1 MGNQVCSKSRTV
13 IVGEPDKRSFP
24 DNRIVSSKYTIWNFL
39 PMNLYEQF
47 RRFANTCFLGV
58 TILTVLTPG
67 PVSPVVY
74 ALPVTVIVT
83 ISAVKQAYEDYCRHY
98 ADNKINK
105 TSVTVLRKN
114 CQFEIACKNVCV
126 GDIVLVSGEEDVPCD
141 LVLLGSSQADG
152 HCFVTTANLD
162 GETNLKVRLC
172 PAGLNLTA
180 SNLAHSSGVIE
191 CEQPTADLYT
201 FTGTIQIEEQ
211 KRIKDFKSH
220 QVNAGFEAS
229 QSIQSLP
236 DLQQNFCCSTSI
248 VQTFEFRSPLSA
260 ENLLLRGCRL
270 KNTSYVYG
278 CAVYTGKETKLSL
291 NSRLSRNKFST
302 IESAINWFLGF
313 FFSIL
318 LTESLLS
325 TYMEWNFVREKESA
339 MTYLGGGHNFN
350 FLMSFLDY
358 IVLYYYIIPTSM
370 YVTFELQRMIGNNFF
385 RWDSEMK
392 CRGKT
397 PLCNTSDLN
406 EELGQI
412 EYVFTDKT
420 GTLTENEMRFECCS
434 VGGKVYY
441 ENDGVVTLL
450 SDRDHQDRRIVLE
463 EFPTE
468 LERFLVA
475 MAVCHTVHCNPDSK
489 DARIPLYQA
498 SSADEKALVESA
510 ARCGVVFQGVQ
521 QGLMKIM
528 VMDRIKTFKRVEV
541 LEFSSER
548 KRMSVIVTDEEN
560 ESWLFCKGAES
571 SLMQE
576 IRGEFLEESLNH
588 LHDFSS
594 RGLRTLVF
602 SCRKLDQDE
611 VASMKTLLM
620 NARFSTSQMQSEEKE
635 SFLNDVYSS
644 IECNLELLGIS
655 AVEDKLQPLVA
666 ETLASLKLAGM
677 KVWILTGDKV
687 ETAKSIS
694 YSCGHFEP
702 SNDLLILMN
711 PSSVENCLQQLEEI
725 RTKITTDCRKC
736 YALLV
741 DGFTFTIINGEDH
754 SRKLFVEVAMSCKSV
769 VCCRLSPKQ
778 KAQIV
783 KLIKSSPCHPTT
795 LAIGDGANDVSM
807 IQEAHIGIGIM
818 GKEGHQAVNCSD
830 FAFAEF
836 QCLKKALLVH
846 GHWYYIRAA
855 TLIQYFFYKNIVFIT
870 PQVYYACG
878 MSPVVLYC
886 SLFLLLYNTLFTF
899 LPIMMYS
906 LLEQDYC
913 ANILMTHPELYK
925 INQNNKLMTWYN
937 FALWVLFGIWHS
949 LVVYFVPYYSLSIE
963 TTVDLAT
970 FGMTIVHNAILVVSL
985 KLLLHSRYWTVLFV
999 LSTLFSVLGFLI
1011 FSYIYSIF
1019 FRFFQI
1025 VDFDFLVMLDV
1036 PYTMYKSLWFWS
1048 VSVLSVILSLLPDI
1062 TIYILSN
1069 LIC

>member
-1 MGNQVCSKSRTV
+1 
-13 IVGEPDKRSFP
+13 
-24 DNRIVSSKYTIWNFL
+24 
-39 PMNLYEQF
+39 MNLYEQF

-67 PVSPVVY
+67 PISPVVY

-83 ISAVKQAYEDYCRHY
+83 ISAVKQAYEDYCRHCT
-98 ADNKINK
+98 DNKINK

-114 CQFEIACKNVCV
+114 CQFEIPCRNVCV

-141 LVLLGSSQADG
+141 IVLLGSSQANG

-172 PAGLNLTA
+172 PEGLNLTA
-180 SNLAHSSGVIE
+180 SNISHSSGVIE

-201 FTGTIQIEEQ
+201 FTGNIKIEEQ
-211 KRIKDFKSH
+211 KRIKDFKKH

-236 DLQQNFCCSTSI
+236 HLQQNFCYSTSI
-248 VQTFEFRSPLSA
+248 VETFEFRSPLSA

-313 FFSIL
+313 FFSTL
-318 LTESLLS
+318 LIESLLS
-325 TYMEWNFVREKESA
+325 TYLEWNFVREKEST
-339 MTYLGGGHNFN
+339 MTYLGGKHFN

-385 RWDSEMK
+385 NWDSEMN
-392 CRGKT
+392 CRGKS

-420 GTLTENEMRFECCS
+420 GTLTENEMRFQCCS
-434 VGGKVYY
+434 VEGNVYY

-450 SDRDHQDRRIVLE
+450 PGREHQEKRIVLE
-463 EFPTE
+463 EFPAE
-468 LERFLVA
+468 LEEFMLA
-475 MAVCHTVHCNPDSK
+475 MAVCHTVHCNPDTR
-489 DARIPLYQA
+489 DARMPLYQA

-510 ARCGVVFQGVQ
+510 ARCGVVFQGVE
-521 QGLMKIM
+521 QGLIKIM
-528 VMDRIKTFKRVEV
+528 MKDRIKTYRRVEL

-548 KRMSVIVTDEEN
+548 KRMSVIVIDENN
-560 ESWLFCKGAES
+560 EASLFCKGAES

-602 SCRKLDQDE
+602 SCRKLDHSE
-611 VASMKTLLM
+611 VASIKTMLAH
-620 NARFSTSQMQSEEKE
+620 ARSSTSEMEPEEKE
-635 SFLNDVYSS
+635 SFMNEIYSS
-644 IECNLELLGIS
+644 IECNLQLLGIS
-655 AVEDKLQPLVA
+655 AVEDKLQPMVA

-694 YSCGHFEP
+694 YSCGHFEET
-702 SNDLLILMN
+702 NDLLALTN
-711 PSSVENCLQQLEEI
+711 PSSTDHCLQQLEEA
-725 RTKITTDCRKC
+725 RNKIATNCRKC

-741 DGFTFTIINGEDH
+741 DGFTFTIINKEDF
-754 SRKLFVEVAMSCKSV
+754 SRNLFVEVAMSCKSV

-783 KLIKSSPCHPTT
+783 KLIKLSSFRPTT

-870 PQVYYACG
+870 PQVYFACG

-899 LPIMMYS
+899 LPIMIYS

-913 ANILMTHPELYK
+913 ADILMTHPELYK

-949 LVVYFVPYYSLSIE
+949 LVIYFVPYCSLSID
-963 TTVDLAT
+963 TTVDLTT

-985 KLLLHSRYWTVLFV
+985 KLLLHSRYWTTLFV
-999 LSTLFSVLGFLI
+999 LSTSFSVLGFII
-1011 FSYIYSIF
+1011 FSYVYSIF
-1019 FRFFQI
+1019 FKVFR
-1025 VDFDFLVMLDV
+1025 VVEFDFLVMLDV
-1036 PYTMYKSLWFWS
+1036 QYTLYKSLWFWS
-1048 VSVLSVILSLLPDI
+1048 VSILSVILSLLPDI

-1069 LIC
+1069 LESDNLVNLKPLFLTAHSSFRISRERKRHNM